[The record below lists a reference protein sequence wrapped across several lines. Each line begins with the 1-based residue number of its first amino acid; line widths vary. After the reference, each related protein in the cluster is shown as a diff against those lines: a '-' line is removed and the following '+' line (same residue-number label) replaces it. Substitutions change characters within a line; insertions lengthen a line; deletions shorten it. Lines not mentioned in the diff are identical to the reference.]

1 MTTAGPEEPAPSR
14 PPIEEGSP
22 EYWMAELKAGREEAL
37 AHLMA
42 RFEKPVAAFLYRRLQ
57 GESGVVQELVQ
68 EVFLKC
74 LQHNHRFET
83 GRPVSA
89 WIFTLAANAATD
101 HLRKRG
107 RELPTPEAFDAPDPH
122 PPSPWDDVD
131 KSRKLKALQ
140 DALAFLTPR
149 QKAMVLAY
157 YVHERPVKRI
167 AEDLGCAEGT
177 VKATLFQSLAKL
189 RKNLEVSHAIP

>member
-1 MTTAGPEEPAPSR
+1 MIEAAAALESHPGTEFTPEF
-14 PPIEEGSP
+14 
-22 EYWMAELKAGREEAL
+22 WMARLKAGQEEAL

-42 RFEKPVAAFLYRRLQ
+42 RFERPVFSFLYRRLQ
-57 GESGVVQELVQ
+57 GEVGVVQELTQ

-74 LQHNHRFET
+74 LRHCQHFEE

-107 RELPTPEAFDAPDPH
+107 RELPTPETFDAPDPH
-122 PPSPWDDVD
+122 LPSPWEQVD
-131 KSRKLKALQ
+131 LDRKRQALKEAIE
-140 DALAFLTPR
+140 DLTPR
-149 QKAMVLAY
+149 QRSMVLAY
-157 YVHERPVKRI
+157 YVHERPVKQI
-167 AEDLGCAEGT
+167 AEELGCAEGT

-189 RKNLEVSHAIP
+189 RKNLDVTR

>member
-1 MTTAGPEEPAPSR
+1 MTLEGPAAAKPAP
-14 PPIEEGSP
+14 PAPEEGSP

-57 GESGVVQELVQ
+57 GEGGVVQELVQ

-74 LQHNHRFET
+74 LQHNHRFEA

-122 PPSPWDDVD
+122 PSSPWELVD
-131 KSRKLKALQ
+131 QSRKLKALQ
-140 DALAFLTPR
+140 DALEHLTPR
-149 QKAMVLAY
+149 QKAMVQAY

-189 RKNLEVSHAIP
+189 RKTLDLSHAIP